1 MRYLSAYVQV
11 TLILLHSGPKASKS
25 SDAGNLDRPK
35 RSHKALP
42 LSEKVKV
49 LNLIRKK
56 NHMLRLLRPMIRM
69 NLLSVRNCEEEKKMC
84 ASFAVAPQTAKITAI
99 VRVV

>member
-1 MRYLSAYVQV
+1 
-11 TLILLHSGPKASKS
+11 
-25 SDAGNLDRPK
+25 
-35 RSHKALP
+35 
-42 LSEKVKV
+42 
-49 LNLIRKK
+49 
-56 NHMLRLLRPMIRM
+56 MLRLLRPMIRM